1 MVFGSV
7 FYTYISLY
15 SYIAI
20 NSHIVIMI
28 ENFNIYFIQNIDTQ
42 NSILVKKFYQT
53 PLKNNCDEDFS
64 IDCERQSV
72 R

>member
-1 MVFGSV
+1 M
-7 FYTYISLY
+7 
-15 SYIAI
+15 
-20 NSHIVIMI
+20 MI

-64 IDCERQSV
+64 IDCERQSA